1 MQGVDLEARGEER
14 VAAEAWHD
22 HLLRNRS
29 VLVDLFQGQLRSQLR
44 CPKCNTVS
52 VTFDPFVYLSLPVD
66 KKTKTVA
73 EALAAFCEEERL
85 DASNQW
91 TCPSCKKCVRA
102 FKKID
107 IWKTPAIL
115 ILNLKRFY
123 FNRRGGG
130 KVRNTVAC
138 PVQGLD
144 LSKVVGSEQPQAA
157 VYDLIACID
166 HHGRGLDEGH
176 YTATCARGPSW
187 LKFDDD
193 SVHSVKSPVSADNY
207 VWFLLRSDTPSEP
220 STLPQQSHLHPEAWP
235 HLHPLGKPDWSFLRS
250 SDLSV

>member
-1 MQGVDLEARGEER
+1 MPASLRTSKFLSIISRE
-14 VAAEAWHD
+14 VASPTLADPSEI
-22 HLLRNRS
+22 R
-29 VLVDLFQGQLRSQLR
+29 
-44 CPKCNTVS
+44 TVK
-52 VTFDPFVYLSLPVD
+52 LM
-66 KKTKTVA
+66 K
-73 EALAAFCEEERL
+73 
-85 DASNQW
+85 N
-91 TCPSCKKCVRA
+91 
-102 FKKID
+102 
-107 IWKTPAIL
+107 
-115 ILNLKRFY
+115 
-123 FNRRGGG
+123 
-130 KVRNTVAC
+130 
-138 PVQGLD
+138 
-144 LSKVVGSEQPQAA
+144 QAA
-157 VYDLIACID
+157 LYDLIACID